1 VLYTAVLGWRC
12 CVPHLL
18 PKVEQLSGP
27 LERRHQYVVLGQ
39 FTFKLVG
46 DYPATHAVV
55 PQPGTYWVGVD
66 DLSDHGDPDVLINIT
81 DANLEEI
88 DEELTPTPEPATS
101 ATAGRRKQPSR
112 GGQ

>member
-1 VLYTAVLGWRC
+1 MLYTAVLGWQS

-27 LERRHQYVVLGQ
+27 LERRHQYLVLGQ

-55 PQPGTYWVGVD
+55 PQPKMYWVRVD
-66 DLSDHGDPDVLINIT
+66 DLSEHGDPDVLINIT
-81 DANLEEI
+81 DANLEETRSS
-88 DEELTPTPEPATS
+88 LRLRSQPLLLPQGAAS
-101 ATAGRRKQPSR
+101 SLAAAGSD
-112 GGQ
+112 